1 MVYGFGVGCDRVL
14 AGRPIWVATALR
26 LVLGILS
33 PFSASSP
40 QSESL
45 AEEKCTAG
53 AVSAGAV
60 GAALAAALD
69 VVAVLDACES
79 GLEVVATT
87 DFCEFVEECAGG
99 TSRRQ
104 AAVTVRI
111 IRLRILIDVPSMIAS
126 A

>member
-1 MVYGFGVGCDRVL
+1 M
-14 AGRPIWVATALR
+14 
-26 LVLGILS
+26 
-33 PFSASSP
+33 
-40 QSESL
+40 
-45 AEEKCTAG
+45 
-53 AVSAGAV
+53 
-60 GAALAAALD
+60 GAALAA
-69 VVAVLDACES
+69 VLDAVAMLNACES